1 MSSRHLITNSNGA
14 ASNGQERLMVLL
26 SAEACHLDRQRLEV
40 VRVRRS
46 VRQQQR
52 QQQCGFRL
60 GKSAQ
65 DALREAWIAT
75 MWVRRMCREAMRKMI
90 TSPAAE

>member
-1 MSSRHLITNSNGA
+1 MGH
-14 ASNGQERLMVLL
+14 L
-26 SAEACHLDRQRLEV
+26 SAKACDLDRRRLEV

-52 QQQCGFRL
+52 QQQCGFRP

-65 DALREAWIAT
+65 DALREAWIA
-75 MWVRRMCREAMRKMI
+75 MWVRKMCREAMGKMT

>member
-1 MSSRHLITNSNGA
+1 MG
-14 ASNGQERLMVLL
+14 LL
-26 SAEACHLDRQRLEV
+26 SAKACHLDRQRLEV

-52 QQQCGFRL
+52 QQQCGFRP

-65 DALREAWIAT
+65 GALREAWIA
-75 MWVRRMCREAMRKMI
+75 MWVRRANVSRGHGEDDYFPGC
-90 TSPAAE
+90 